1 MQAKLRL
8 VSQPTIELRYR
19 VHAALEEWVVP
30 EGTVPESIPHSS
42 CTQHILALLSFWSKS
57 AGRPLF
63 VARNLAV
70 RWLETHPAI
79 GIDPD
84 VCLLDPPPPDVESLS
99 SLCLWKA
106 GHVAPPL
113 AFEVVSRNHPY
124 KDYVGIQER
133 YATIG
138 TRELVV
144 FDPLLQGPKSLGGPV
159 LFQLWRRGADDL
171 FERSYAGPGPVYCE
185 TLEAWLA
192 EADGLLRISH
202 DRAGRACF
210 LTEQEYERAEK
221 ERERA
226 EKEHE
231 RAEKEHERAEKE
243 RERAEKERER
253 AARIE
258 LEHRLAALESALR
271 KRS

>member
-1 MQAKLRL
+1 MHATLGL
-8 VSQPTIELRYR
+8 VSLPTIELRYR
-19 VHAALEEWVVP
+19 VSAPLEDWVVP

-42 CTQHILALLSFWSKS
+42 CTQHILALLSFWAQN

-63 VARNLAV
+63 AARNLAV
-70 RWLETHPAI
+70 RWLEARPAI

-84 VCLLDPPPPDVESLS
+84 VCLLDPPPPEVDSLS

-113 AFEVVSRNHPY
+113 AFEVVSASHPY

-159 LFQLWRRGADDL
+159 LFQLWRRGPDEL
-171 FERSYAGPGPVYCE
+171 FERTYAGPGPVFCE
-185 TLEAWLA
+185 ALEAWLA
-192 EADGLLRISH
+192 EEGGRLRISR
-202 DRAGRACF
+202 DRAGRERW
-210 LTEQEYERAEK
+210 LTEQEYERAEKERERVEK

-231 RAEKEHERAEKE
+231 RAEKEHERA
-243 RERAEKERER
+243 
-253 AARIE
+253 ARIE
-258 LEHRLAALESALR
+258 LEQRLSQLEAAMR
-271 KRS
+271 QRS

>member
-1 MQAKLRL
+1 M
-8 VSQPTIELRYR
+8 
-19 VHAALEEWVVP
+19 
-30 EGTVPESIPHSS
+30 PESIPHSS
-42 CTQHILALLSFWSKS
+42 STQHILALLSFWASS

-70 RWLETHPAI
+70 RWLEARPAV

-84 VCLLDPPPPDVESLS
+84 VCLLDPPPLEVESLS

-106 GHVAPPL
+106 GHLAPPL
-113 AFEVVSRNHPY
+113 AFEVVSQSHPY

-159 LFQLWRRGADDL
+159 LFQLWRRAADDL
-171 FERSYAGPGPVYCE
+171 FERMYSGPGPVFCE

-192 EADGLLRISH
+192 EEGGLLRISR
-202 DRAGRACF
+202 DRAGHERW

-226 EKEHE
+226 EKEQ
-231 RAEKEHERAEKE
+231 
-243 RERAEKERER
+243 ERAEKERER

-258 LEHRLAALESALR
+258 LERRIAEIEAKVGG
-271 KRS
+271 KRST

>member
-1 MQAKLRL
+1 MHATLRV

-19 VHAALEEWVVP
+19 VRPPLEEWVVP
-30 EGTVPESIPHSS
+30 EGTVPESIPHSTG
-42 CTQHILALLSFWSKS
+42 TQHILALLSFW
-57 AGRPLF
+57 AARAERPLF
-63 VARNLAV
+63 AARNLAV
-70 RWLETHPAI
+70 RWLEAHPAI

-84 VCLLDPPPPDVESLS
+84 VCLLDPPPPEVESLS
-99 SLCLWKA
+99 SLCLWKP

-113 AFEVVSRNHPY
+113 AFEVVSQSHPY

-144 FDPLLQGPKSLGGPV
+144 FDPLLHGPKAFGGPV
-159 LFQLWRRGADDL
+159 LFQLWRRGVGDL
-171 FERSYAGPGPVYCE
+171 FERVYAGPGPVFCE

-192 EADGLLRISH
+192 EAGGLLRISR
-202 DRAGRACF
+202 DRAGQDRF
-210 LTEQEYERAEK
+210 LTEHEYERAEK

-226 EKEHE
+226 EKERE
-231 RAEKEHERAEKE
+231 RTEKERERAEKE

-258 LEHRLAALESALR
+258 LEERLAALETTVR
-271 KRS
+271 ERT

>member
-1 MQAKLRL
+1 
-8 VSQPTIELRYR
+8 VSLPTIELRYR
-19 VHAALEEWVVP
+19 VSAPLEDWVVP

-42 CTQHILALLSFWSKS
+42 CTQHIQALLSFWT
-57 AGRPLF
+57 ARTGRPLF
-63 VARNLAV
+63 AARNLAV
-70 RWLETHPAI
+70 RWLETRPSI

-84 VCLLDPPPPDVESLS
+84 VCLLDPPPPEVESLS

-113 AFEVVSRNHPY
+113 AFEVVSASHPY

-138 TRELVV
+138 TFELVV
-144 FDPLLQGPKSLGGPV
+144 FDPLLQGPRSLGGPM
-159 LFQLWRRGADDL
+159 LLQLWRRGTDDL
-171 FERSYAGPGPVYCE
+171 FQRVYAGAGPVFCE
-185 TLEAWLA
+185 TLDAWLGA
-192 EADGLLRISH
+192 EDGLLRISR
-202 DRAGRACF
+202 DRAGRDRW

-226 EKEHE
+226 EKE
-231 RAEKEHERAEKE
+231 RERAEKE

-258 LEHRLAALESALR
+258 LEQRVSILEAARRE
-271 KRS
+271 RS

>member
-1 MQAKLRL
+1 MHATLGL
-8 VSQPTIELRYR
+8 VSLPTIELRYR
-19 VHAALEEWVVP
+19 VSAPLEDWVVP

-42 CTQHILALLSFWSKS
+42 CTQHILALLSFWAAN

-63 VARNLAV
+63 AARNLAV
-70 RWLETHPAI
+70 RWLEARPAI

-84 VCLLDPPPPDVESLS
+84 VCLLDPPPPEVDSLS

-113 AFEVVSRNHPY
+113 AFEVVSASHPY

-159 LFQLWRRGADDL
+159 LFQLWRRGPDDL
-171 FERSYAGPGPVYCE
+171 FQRTYAGAGPVFCE
-185 TLEAWLA
+185 ALEAWLA
-192 EADGLLRISH
+192 EEGGRLRISR
-202 DRAGRACF
+202 DRAGHERW

-226 EKEHE
+226 EKEQE
-231 RAEKEHERAEKE
+231 RAEKEQERAEKE
-243 RERAEKERER
+243 QERAEKEQER
-253 AARIE
+253 AARIAVEQRLAE
-258 LEHRLAALESALR
+258 LEAAMR
-271 KRS
+271 QRS